1 MVLPYVL
8 HFLIFVAYPAGV
20 CVHPRLLQ
28 WDIVTP
34 MEFIGLRNI
43 QRLINDTTFWTA
55 VTNTLK
61 FLVLHIPLQIVLAL
75 LIAVVLNGPIKLRG
89 FFRGA
94 FFLPFVISGA
104 VVTILW
110 QQLYSTDAGVFN

>member
-1 MVLPYVL
+1 VFAFILV
-8 HFLIFVAYPAGV
+8 F
-20 CVHPRLLQ
+20 CK

-61 FLVLHIPLQIVLAL
+61 FLVLIFH
-75 LIAVVLNGPIKLRG
+75 
-89 FFRGA
+89 FR
-94 FFLPFVISGA
+94 
-104 VVTILW
+104 
-110 QQLYSTDAGVFN
+110 